1 MARIRGGRNLEAR
14 FLGSIAYIGGRRG
27 RGASMAFRSRTG
39 HVRGVNDER
48 QKERYRVYTR
58 VRLLFEF
65 LIAFFS
71 IFCAGDR
78 FRGRGKKEKKKK
90 KIISS
95 YRSRLNFQGARL
107 KLKFSTILFYFSFPF
122 IQLAPTPRI
131 PVSCYYPMN
140 EI

>member
-65 LIAFFS
+65 LIAFF
-71 IFCAGDR
+71 R
-78 FRGRGKKEKKKK
+78 FSALEIDFGEEERKKRKKKNHIVLSFEIK
-90 KIISS
+90 FPRCQVKIKIFNDP
-95 YRSRLNFQGARL
+95 L
-107 KLKFSTILFYFSFPF
+107 LFF
-122 IQLAPTPRI
+122 I
-131 PVSCYYPMN
+131 PVYTARSNSPHPCILLLSD
-140 EI
+140 E